1 MDSLYH
7 DDMRLL
13 KKIWEFFLDILF
25 PLEVTVLE
33 IETMPVSEFTQRA
46 KTLHVDREIPES
58 IILFEYKDPLIRTAI
73 AEVKFRGN
81 KKIAG
86 TLGEILRDNLIAELS
101 ELHTFENFSK
111 PILTA
116 VPMTKKSLRKR
127 GWDQCRLML
136 STPTRD
142 AKYTGIEVRYEAL
155 RKIRETDDQ
164 VGKNKSERL
173 ENLTGCIEAEESIVR
188 GRNIIV
194 FDDVVTTGATWIETK
209 RALRKAGA
217 RKVILLALAH

>member
-33 IETMPVSEFTQRA
+33 IETMPISEFAQKA
-46 KTLHVDREIPES
+46 KTLQIDREIPES

-81 KKIAG
+81 KKIAEI
-86 TLGEILRDNLIAELS
+86 LGCILRDNLIAELS
-101 ELHTFENFSK
+101 ELYTFKNFSK

-136 STPTRD
+136 NPLVRD
-142 AKYTGIEVRYEAL
+142 AKNTGIEVKYEAL
-155 RKIRETDDQ
+155 KKIRETDDQ

-173 ENLTGCIEAEESIVR
+173 ENLTGCIEAEESIVH

-194 FDDVVTTGATWIETK
+194 FDDVVTTGATWTETK